1 MKPLLALAIVVVTAA
16 CSAPAPPA
24 AEAKG
29 APTGAPT
36 EAQIAASTLVD
47 AFGKPHLSPAP
58 LAISVDAQRVPVVF
72 GSLTQQQIVDVIR
85 AQRAHVTNCAN
96 ASPTDPAQG
105 LVVVKLVIGGDGRV
119 TQAQAI
125 ESSMGRP
132 GVEECIVGAAK
143 TWSFPEPKGGGIA
156 IATYPFRL
164 E

>member
-1 MKPLLALAIVVVTAA
+1 MKPLALAIVVVTAA
-16 CSAPAPPA
+16 CSDPPPLPPPNA
-24 AEAKG
+24 QG
-29 APTGAPT
+29 APTD
-36 EAQIAASTLVD
+36 AQIAASTLVD
-47 AFGKPHLSPAP
+47 PFGKPHLAP
-58 LAISVDAQRVPVVF
+58 VPTAISADVQRVPVVL
-72 GSLTQQQIVDVIR
+72 GSLTQEQVDNVIR
-85 AQRAHVTNCAN
+85 AQNAHLTNCAN
-96 ASPTDPAQG
+96 VSPTDPAKG

-156 IATYPFRL
+156 IVTYPFRL